1 MNADTELEIWR
12 EQWQSEASIPAD
24 LLRKVERQSRE
35 MKVAVIANIVVTAVM
50 GGGATAWALISRD
63 PGVALL
69 AVAVW
74 FFIAAAWTFVLIV
87 NRGLWRP
94 PAMDAT
100 AFVDLSVKRCESAL
114 KAVWFAGILFVA
126 EIVFDLSWIYFQT
139 DVRQSWVRWLL
150 FGSLRT
156 TIVWILTVVFFGMLV
171 WYWRRKRR
179 ELVQLFKLREEIL
192 GN

>member
-24 LLRKVERQSRE
+24 LLRKVERQSRQ
-35 MKVAVIANIVVTAVM
+35 MKIALTADIIVTIVM
-50 GGGATAWALISRD
+50 GAGATAWALIARD
-63 PGVALL
+63 PGVTLL

-94 PAMDAT
+94 VAIDAVT
-100 AFVDLSVKRCESAL
+100 FADLTIRRCEATL
-114 KAVWFAGILFVA
+114 KAVWFAGILFFA
-126 EIVFDLSWIYFQT
+126 EVVFDLSWIYFQT

-156 TIVWILTVVFFGMLV
+156 DIVWVLTVVFFGALV

-179 ELVQLFKLREEIL
+179 ELDRLLRLREEIV
-192 GN
+192 GG